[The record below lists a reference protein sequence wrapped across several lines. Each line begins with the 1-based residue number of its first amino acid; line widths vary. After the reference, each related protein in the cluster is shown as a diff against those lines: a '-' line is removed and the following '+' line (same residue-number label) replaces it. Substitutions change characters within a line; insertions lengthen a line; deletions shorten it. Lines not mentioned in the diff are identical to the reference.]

1 MKRFLS
7 IAVAIAVALIAG
19 CKPQSHYQMKGI
31 ILDPTDLTSVEWV
44 KMAAENGINTI
55 GTHMAPGCKA
65 MCAEISEFILS
76 EKGLLP
82 IWTAAAHGRP
92 QMRVRTS
99 ARE

>member
-7 IAVAIAVALIAG
+7 LVAMIAAVLLVG
-19 CKPQSHYQMKGI
+19 CKPQTHYQMKGV

-76 EKGLLP
+76 VCEISISSLSP
-82 IWTAAAHGRP
+82 GRP
-92 QMRVRTS
+92 RIK
-99 ARE
+99 